1 MIIIG
6 GGIAGISLGREL
18 SKRGQQATLL
28 EAEDELAYHTSGRS
42 AQQLVLGY
50 GPPAVRELTDLTVS
64 MLESQQRVLDTPVV
78 WPSSFMMVGTD
89 AEVDT
94 HAYPGQ
100 IHQGSSALHAMVPE
114 LRPQRFTAGS
124 LDTRSLRIRA
134 IAMIDWLVAEAEHL
148 DIRLGERVLDAVFE
162 NGTWSVTTNRN
173 TYTAQTVINAAG
185 AWADPV
191 AELFGIEPL
200 GLTPLR
206 RSAAILE
213 VDRAIPMDRC
223 MVMKIGGYYYRY
235 EDEYAVLA
243 SPQEAKPSIPE
254 DAKPRDV
261 DISAMIE
268 EIQADT
274 TLRITGI
281 RNAWTGLRTEASDGV
296 PVVGFDKRQGYFWLA
311 GQSGYGFQT
320 ALGFAKLAADL
331 LIDAKAGD
339 WVSQQAVTDLK
350 PSRLR

>member
-1 MIIIG
+1 
-6 GGIAGISLGREL
+6 
-18 SKRGQQATLL
+18 
-28 EAEDELAYHTSGRS
+28 
-42 AQQLVLGY
+42 
-50 GPPAVRELTDLTVS
+50 
-64 MLESQQRVLDTPVV
+64 
-78 WPSSFMMVGTD
+78 
-89 AEVDT
+89 
-94 HAYPGQ
+94 
-100 IHQGSSALHAMVPE
+100 
-114 LRPQRFTAGS
+114 
-124 LDTRSLRIRA
+124 
-134 IAMIDWLVAEAEHL
+134 
-148 DIRLGERVLDAVFE
+148 
-162 NGTWSVTTNRN
+162 
-173 TYTAQTVINAAG
+173 
-185 AWADPV
+185 
-191 AELFGIEPL
+191 
-200 GLTPLR
+200 
-206 RSAAILE
+206 
-213 VDRAIPMDRC
+213 

-261 DISAMIE
+261 DISVMIE

-331 LIDAKAGD
+331 LIYAKAGD